1 MKITAKIALGLAV
14 VVGYV
19 LGRLKKGR
27 WALAVAGYLAGRRLD
42 PRELVCEGLQ
52 KSGETLPQLAWLA
65 GQRLSDESTC

>member
-1 MKITAKIALGLAV
+1 MKITTKIALGIAV

-42 PRELVCEGLQ
+42 PRGLVSEGLQ
-52 KSGETLPQLAWLA
+52 KLGEA
-65 GQRLSDESTC
+65 LS